1 MGVIGRARDVL
12 DVALHG
18 DSRYTSGRPVCVC
31 DAGERFSGMR
41 VVVTGGSGAIGSAVC
56 MRFAMGGAEVLAAG
70 RSHSAYERAFHD
82 GGVGFLELDVT
93 DEASVEKAFS
103 LLDGKLDVLVNCA
116 GGSAR
121 GGAKPLR
128 EQSIETVDRMLEV
141 NLRGSLLC
149 SRAAC
154 RIMADARKGCIV
166 NVSSVIGLRGK
177 ANFAEYGAAKAGIS
191 GYTRSLALEMGP
203 YGVRVNCVSPGF
215 IQRGTFGE
223 KTRQYNVSSNCLG
236 AVGCAEDV
244 AGAVAFLASD
254 EAAFIT
260 GQDLCVDGGR
270 SLGLMG
276 DSVWE

>member
-1 MGVIGRARDVL
+1 MGIISRARSIVDVT
-12 DVALHG
+12 LHG
-18 DSRYTSGRPVCVC
+18 DHRYVSGRSVRVCEP
-31 DAGERFSGMR
+31 AERFAGTR
-41 VVVTGGSGAIGSAVC
+41 VVVTGGSGAIGSAIC
-56 MRFAMGGAEVLAAG
+56 GRFAAGGAEVLAAG
-70 RSHSAYERAFHD
+70 RSRSSFDREFP
-82 GGVGFLELDVT
+82 GGAVGFLELDVA
-93 DEASVEKAFS
+93 DESSVEEAFS
-103 LLDGKLDVLVNCA
+103 SLKGRLDVLVNCA

-121 GGAKPLR
+121 GGARPLR
-128 EQSIETVDRMLEV
+128 DQSIDTIDRMLEV

-154 RIMADARKGCIV
+154 RIMVDAGKGCIV

-177 ANFAEYGAAKAGIS
+177 ASFTDYAAAKAGIS

-203 YGVRVNCVSPGF
+203 YGIRVNCVSPGF
-215 IQRGTFGE
+215 IQRGRFGE
-223 KTRQYNVSSNCLG
+223 EARKYNMRSNCLG

-254 EAAFIT
+254 EAGFIT

-276 DSVWE
+276 DSVWD

>member
-1 MGVIGRARDVL
+1 MGVAGRLRSVV

-18 DSRYTSGRPVCVC
+18 DRRYEARPSISVCRPTDAFAGRLV
-31 DAGERFSGMR
+31 A
-41 VVVTGGSGAIGSAVC
+41 VTGGYGAIGAAIC
-56 MRFAMGGAEVLAAG
+56 RRFAAAGAEVLAAG
-70 RSHSAYERAFHD
+70 RSCASFEAEFGDEA
-82 GGVGFLELDVT
+82 GIGFLELDVT
-93 DEASVEKAFS
+93 DAAGVERAFASLS
-103 LLDGKLDVLVNCA
+103 GRLDILVNCA

-121 GGAKPLR
+121 QRSAQLM
-128 EQSIETVDRMLEV
+128 EQDCGVIDEMLSV

-154 RIMADARKGCIV
+154 SIMAHSGGGCIV

-177 ANFAEYGAAKAGIS
+177 PGFTDYAAAKAGIS

-203 YGVRVNCVSPGF
+203 KGVRVNCVSPGF
-215 IQRGTFGE
+215 IQRGKFGAAQLE
-223 KTRQYNVSSNCLG
+223 YNRRSNCLG
-236 AVGCAEDV
+236 TVGSAEDV

-254 EAAFIT
+254 EARFIT

-276 DSVWE
+276 DSVW